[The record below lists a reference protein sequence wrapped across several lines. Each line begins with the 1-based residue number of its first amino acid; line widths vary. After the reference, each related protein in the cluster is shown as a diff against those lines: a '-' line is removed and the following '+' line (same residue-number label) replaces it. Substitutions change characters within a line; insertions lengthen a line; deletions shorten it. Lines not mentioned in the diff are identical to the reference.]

1 MYRLTRLHV
10 LRSAAARRTV
20 PPPATRLG
28 LARALAT
35 APPPPPPPH
44 SPGDGGDV
52 KKPGNALG
60 AALTGPAPPAPRAK
74 RRGSPVWAA
83 VCVISVLFGV
93 TSELWWYRFSPHRG
107 GSTSYAPRDGGS
119 DERIAPGTA
128 SIRDALPQ
136 SSSRGVHAEGF
147 WPFSRRRDHNV
158 AHGGENGSESSSIA
172 AVDDGHADRITAERI
187 QYLATRGG
195 ASLFSLYAR
204 RYAGEDDPAT
214 LTADDAVRALARA
227 LPSSRLPESD
237 VRVIASLAEA
247 ASRASGRTDGRL
259 GPCEFDMLKRL
270 LTTPMSAYTL
280 AFRLFDGNHN
290 GTLSFAEMRSALSTI
305 SFSSTPASRS
315 DVAAEEW
322 AAPLIGTVISADQ
335 SAFTLGE
342 FTALLESVQSSLRTV
357 QYAAHA
363 TRRDGAMS
371 ASDFAWYL
379 ALSWP
384 RNDPDVMLE
393 QLRKIEAKHGPAGS
407 TLSLQEFAAFD
418 SLMHQMERFGA
429 ALRILYN
436 VNDADVPRDRSL
448 EQQVFDRAC
457 HACEVKLSPYQLDV
471 IVSLFDLNGD
481 GRLSFSEFLAM
492 AESHVTQGLLYP
504 PASSDTISAQTR
516 AMGNGALEDW
526 SRSFENLSFGERVA
540 AWWDCLRAGGDG
552 EAGSC

>member
-1 MYRLTRLHV
+1 M
-10 LRSAAARRTV
+10 
-20 PPPATRLG
+20 
-28 LARALAT
+28 
-35 APPPPPPPH
+35 
-44 SPGDGGDV
+44 
-52 KKPGNALG
+52 N
-60 AALTGPAPPAPRAK
+60 
-74 RRGSPVWAA
+74 
-83 VCVISVLFGV
+83 
-93 TSELWWYRFSPHRG
+93 
-107 GSTSYAPRDGGS
+107 
-119 DERIAPGTA
+119 
-128 SIRDALPQ
+128 

-147 WPFSRRRDHNV
+147 WPFSRHRDHNV
-158 AHGGENGSESSSIA
+158 AHGGENGPESSSIA

-214 LTADDAVRALARA
+214 LTADGAMRALARA

-259 GPCEFDMLKRL
+259 GPCEFDTLKRL
-270 LTTPMSAYTL
+270 LTTPISAYTL
-280 AFRLFDGNHN
+280 AFRLFNGNHN
-290 GTLSFAEMRSALSTI
+290 ETLSLAEMRSALSTI
-305 SFSSTPASRS
+305 SFTGTPASRS

-448 EQQVFDRAC
+448 EQQVFDRA
-457 HACEVKLSPYQLDV
+457 
-471 IVSLFDLNGD
+471 LFDLNGD